1 MIEFNINVSYNNIFI
16 DISLCVGYSELIG
29 IHMCITIC
37 ENVNIHNPY
46 LLIQK
51 SLSIVITSKI

>member
-29 IHMCITIC
+29 IHMCVK
-37 ENVNIHNPY
+37 NVNIHNPY